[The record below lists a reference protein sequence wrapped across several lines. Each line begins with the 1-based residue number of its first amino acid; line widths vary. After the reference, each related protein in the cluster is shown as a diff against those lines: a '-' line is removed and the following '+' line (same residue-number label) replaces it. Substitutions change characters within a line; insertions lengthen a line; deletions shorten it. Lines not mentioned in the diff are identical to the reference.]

1 MFYGVKAV
9 AAAAAGLAGAAR
21 RLVAGARRPSTIA
34 RAADGLPR
42 LPSKGARTMG
52 PTAREWLG
60 AGLLVLI
67 LVALVIVL
75 VAAGASGAKPA
86 AFVQLLA

>member
-1 MFYGVKAV
+1 
-9 AAAAAGLAGAAR
+9 
-21 RLVAGARRPSTIA
+21 
-34 RAADGLPR
+34 
-42 LPSKGARTMG
+42 MG

-60 AGLLVLI
+60 AGLLALI
-67 LVALVIVL
+67 LVGLIIIL